1 MESEDFFKN
10 LLGLALFIGVVLAF
24 FFGSKQY
31 AKDCYSKDRS
41 NEKLSVL
48 GWAFLL
54 GGIVGAAGGF
64 SCDNNARGFAL
75 WVICF
80 VAAWMGSDFG
90 ISEAKQ
96 KEK

>member
-1 MESEDFFKN
+1 MEYEDFFKY
-10 LLGLALFIGVVLAF
+10 LFGFALFIGVVLAF
-24 FFGSKQY
+24 FFGSKEY

-41 NEKLSVL
+41 TDKFTPLF
-48 GWAFLL
+48 WAFLL

-64 SCDNNARGFAL
+64 RCDNNPRGFAL